1 METQNFK
8 GFNIRVYALCIVN
21 NKLLTLKEPFAGN
34 MVVKLPGGGLE
45 FGEGTADCLKREFK
59 EDAGIEIVPVNR
71 LAILDQDFYTYP
83 NGDRVQPINA
93 FYLVEETSA
102 KHYQPK
108 VTETTTTKYFSLD
121 EEPPRFF
128 NGQHEQMWQI
138 LKDFTHNRKDI

>member
-59 EDAGIEIVPVNR
+59 EELNLEITV
-71 LAILDQDFYTYP
+71 
-83 NGDRVQPINA
+83 GNA
-93 FYLVEETSA
+93 FYIQEDFVQSLAKDGRQLLTLYFFATIKDLHNLEIIDKNIQEINWIPLSA
-102 KHYQPK
+102 NNPFTLPVDQT
-108 VTETTTTKYFSLD
+108 V
-121 EEPPRFF
+121 F
-128 NGQHEQMWQI
+128 NKLQ
-138 LKDFTHNRKDI
+138 LKLS